1 MAPAAQSD
9 IEAGSHT
16 SDMASQD
23 SPIRRQFSEPIHRP
37 PTSTPSPPPTVSK
50 SHCTWCGEDFDA
62 PDGDSVAQNDALKE
76 HMASVHPQ
84 IVRRAT
90 LDGAA
95 DEPVEADRVSTV
107 AEIEENDAA
116 DVEDEQ
122 DDDLSEAAVEGGAD
136 GAETTEPTNP
146 PDEDEELE
154 AEPEAEPEA
163 DGDTEVVD
171 GDGHEVESDLALSN
185 QLHEFSRPQDSVS
198 LDKRVHNLWNL
209 HEAPLF
215 SSDYDEQATHLNQT
229 WAHVFLDPL
238 DPKRGKK
245 RDGSDLL
252 DRPDPYKQPHAGRGE
267 FLEITQVEAF
277 LRQLRDPELRASDQ
291 LYAITEN
298 VAYAL
303 KAWQDEYLAIEK
315 LQKLATR
322 HNAKP
327 CSNPRKTEKPRIF
340 EDKKEAMLYN
350 YKHDPKK
357 DKISH
362 QNPFVQGGF
371 KPTLAQ
377 ARKMAAKAGP
387 DNPNPDGWPTITKFG
402 VEHVPK
408 FQNPPPRV
416 PLVPKATR
424 KRKAAELEAA
434 RARDTD
440 QTPGGTPA
448 PADTEPESVPAKRTT
463 RTRRTDPA
471 PTTKPAPRGRGRGKG
486 ARSGARAASETPQP
500 ATPTAPARASGRMS
514 GREAAAPATAA
525 GTAQTRPG
533 PAASLAPLEPAPRAG
548 SATAAA
554 AIGEEGSD
562 PLDPAEIARRE
573 KIANSKNPKR
583 TEAMLN
589 HWARFNRE
597 GRTRNPKRSKAQI
610 EADRVAEA
618 AKRATEPDKLVVKN
632 KPTASPPFGGPPPP
646 LRTDAGLA
654 PAPPPPMAASAP
666 LAPGHPGAP
675 PRLAP
680 LTAPRGGLGSGTMAP
695 YGPIDPRAIAPFPP
709 APRGPL
715 HQPPPQPYH
724 TPYPYM
730 PYGAAPGMPPPGPPR
745 PA

>member
-1 MAPAAQSD
+1 MAPVAHSD

-37 PTSTPSPPPTVSK
+37 QPPPHLPPQPSPNPI
-50 SHCTWCGEDFDA
+50 
-62 PDGDSVAQNDALKE
+62 E

-84 IVRRAT
+84 IARRAT

-122 DDDLSEAAVEGGAD
+122 DDDLSEAAVDGVAD

-154 AEPEAEPEA
+154 AEPEADA
-163 DGDTEVVD
+163 DGDTEAVD

-185 QLHEFSRPQDSVS
+185 QLHEFSQPQDSVS
-198 LDKRVHNLWNL
+198 LDKRVQNLWNL
-209 HEAPLF
+209 HEATLF
-215 SSDYDEQATHLNQT
+215 SSDYDETATHLNQT

-252 DRPDPYKQPHAGRGE
+252 DRPDPYKKPHVGRGD

-303 KAWQDEYLAIEK
+303 QAWQDEYLAIEK

-327 CSNPRKTEKPRIF
+327 SSNPRKTEKPRIF

-357 DKISH
+357 DKINH

-377 ARKMAAKAGP
+377 ARKMAAKVGP

-416 PLVPKATR
+416 PVVPKATR

-448 PADTEPESVPAKRTT
+448 PADTEPESIPPKRTT
-463 RTRRTDPA
+463 RARRTDPA
-471 PTTKPAPRGRGRGKG
+471 PTTRPAARGRGRGKG
-486 ARSGARAASETPQP
+486 ARTGARAASETPQP
-500 ATPTAPARASGRMS
+500 ATPTAPARASGRMP
-514 GREAAAPATAA
+514 GRETAAPATAA
-525 GTAQTRPG
+525 GTSQTRPG
-533 PAASLAPLEPAPRAG
+533 LATSLAPLEPAPRAG
-548 SATAAA
+548 SVTTAAE
-554 AIGEEGSD
+554 IGDGGLD

-618 AKRATEPDKLVVKN
+618 AKRATEPDKLVVN
-632 KPTASPPFGGPPPP
+632 NQPTESPPYGGPPP

-666 LAPGHPGAP
+666 LAPGLPGAP
-675 PRLAP
+675 RAWLP
-680 LTAPRGGLGSGTMAP
+680 LRRPGGPG
-695 YGPIDPRAIAPFPP
+695 DRKH
-709 APRGPL
+709 GPL
-715 HQPPPQPYH
+715 
-724 TPYPYM
+724 
-730 PYGAAPGMPPPGPPR
+730 R
-745 PA
+745 PH